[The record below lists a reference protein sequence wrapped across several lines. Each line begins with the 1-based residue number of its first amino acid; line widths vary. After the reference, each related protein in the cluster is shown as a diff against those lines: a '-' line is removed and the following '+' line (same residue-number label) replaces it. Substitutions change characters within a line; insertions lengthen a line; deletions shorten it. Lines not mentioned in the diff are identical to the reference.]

1 MVSKS
6 CKKRICKYSFLV
18 AALIVAIVVY
28 MKVIKPIQD
37 GTSSVQNFLPDLN
50 NLGNFSTT
58 ALGDWAKVVN
68 ETMPKPENT
77 QLSTTKAE
85 IDALLA
91 SIEQYKNMIPGSA
104 VKTVQ
109 NMAKDHPT
117 SRV

>member
-18 AALIVAIVVY
+18 AALIIAIVVY
-28 MKVIKPIQD
+28 MQVIKPIQD
-37 GTSSVQNFLPDLN
+37 GSSSIQRFIPDFT
-50 NLGNFSTT
+50 NLGNFSATNLANWT
-58 ALGDWAKVVN
+58 KVADEV
-68 ETMPKPENT
+68 MPKSEDT
-77 QLSTTKAE
+77 QLATTKAE

-104 VKTVQ
+104 VRTVQ
-109 NMAKDHPT
+109 NMAKDHPS